1 MKLHSRLVL
10 STIFVLV
17 FLCFTVIAVKR
28 ASVAQRDK
36 IKKEQFVSKIT
47 SVVPTS
53 GAQRDRIKKEEAI
66 SRITEYVR
74 DENVQLEDRELRTIS
89 EVVYKESMR
98 YNIDYRLVLAL
109 MKIES
114 NFRFD
119 AVSEKGARGL
129 LQVKPSLA
137 RYIAEDVGITW
148 QGDETLDEPKENI
161 KIGVHVFS
169 KLIEDF
175 KSINMALHAY
185 HVGPTRLRAIL
196 TEEKIPQKR
205 YVNLVL
211 DEYDRNISLLPAPSH
226 D

>member
-1 MKLHSRLVL
+1 
-10 STIFVLV
+10 V